1 MNTDDFRRL
10 GHDLV
15 DWIADYRAGIA
26 GLPVMSTAKPGEILD
41 TLPSEPPAAPDGL
54 ETLLGDLDRLVM
66 PGITHWNH
74 PAFFAY
80 FPSNSS
86 LSSVL
91 AEFVAAGIGAQA
103 MSWQTSPAAAEMEE
117 RMMEWLRQMAGLP
130 EAFTGVIQDA
140 ASTASL
146 VALICAR
153 ERASGYAQER
163 EGLQGAKMPF
173 TVYVSEQAHSSVD
186 KAARLAGFGQA
197 NVRAIATDGD
207 YAMRADALR
216 EAITGDIKAGAR
228 PCAVVATAGTTATT
242 AMDPL
247 ADIAEVAARHGMWL
261 HVDAA
266 LAGNAMI
273 LPECRP
279 LFAGIERADSIVWNP
294 HKWLGVNFDLSAYY
308 VRDPALLVRVM
319 STNPS
324 YLRTPE
330 DDRVRNLRDWGIPLG
345 RRFRAL
351 KFWFLLRAEGVSGLQ
366 ARLRR
371 DLDNAQWLAAQ
382 VDAAD
387 GWERVAPVP
396 LQTVCV
402 RHVPPGMDEQE
413 ANAHNLAWAERINRA
428 GQAYLTSALLGKR
441 RIVRVSIGA
450 EPTERGNVEALWG
463 LMRREAEAGAA

>member
-1 MNTDDFRRL
+1 MNADDFRRL
-10 GHDLV
+10 GHALV
-15 DWIADYRAGIA
+15 NWIADYREGIA
-26 GLPVMSTAKPGEILD
+26 DLPVMSTVRPGEIRD
-41 TLPSEPPAAPDGL
+41 CIPDAPPNKSDGL
-54 ETLLGDLDRLVM
+54 ETLIEDLDKLVM

-86 LSSVL
+86 FASVL
-91 AEFVAAGIGAQA
+91 AEFAAAGIGAQA

-117 RMMEWLRQMAGLP
+117 KMMEWLRQMAGLP
-130 EAFTGVIQDA
+130 PSFTGVIQDA

-153 ERASGYAQER
+153 ERASGYTQEQA
-163 EGLQGAKMPF
+163 GFQCTKVPL
-173 TVYVSEQAHSSVD
+173 TVYISEQAHSSAD

-197 NVRAIATDGD
+197 NVRAIATDAD

-216 EAITGDIKAGAR
+216 EAIARDIEAGVK
-228 PCAVVATAGTTATT
+228 PCAVIATAGTTATT

-247 ADIAEVAARHGMWL
+247 AEISDSAAEHGMWM

-266 LAGNAMI
+266 MAGNAMI

-294 HKWLGVNFDLSAYY
+294 HKWLGVTFDLSAYY

-319 STNPS
+319 ATNPS
-324 YLRTPE
+324 YLRTSE
-330 DDRVRNLRDWGIPLG
+330 DGRVRNLRDWGIPLG

-351 KFWFLLRAEGVSGLQ
+351 KFWLLLRAEGVAGLQ

-371 DLDNAQWLAAQ
+371 DLDNAQWLAEQ
-382 VDAAD
+382 VDAAED
-387 GWERVAPVP
+387 WERVAPVP
-396 LQTVCV
+396 FQTVCV
-402 RHVPPGMDEQE
+402 RHVPQGMNEKE
-413 ANAHNLAWAERINRA
+413 TNAHNLAWAERINRS
-428 GQAYLTSALLGKR
+428 GKAYLTPTLLGGR
-441 RIVRVSIGA
+441 QIVRVSIGA
-450 EPTERGNVEALWG
+450 EPTERRDVEALWA
-463 LMRREAEAGAA
+463 LMQGEAEAGPR